1 MTKSMAQ
8 MADEI
13 LGGALTDPAKN
24 PHEPSVGHQS
34 HLPAMDPNDTLME
47 MNDSQRAL
55 LMGLAAPAIK
65 ETVIEEAAAEEK
77 VEPTPSGW
85 GSPTTS
91 LELSPQ
97 DLETL
102 SEAVSK
108 RIIEKIEEM
117 TSVGNIG
124 VNMAGGAKGDPKS
137 ITLPGDPKKS
147 PKKRTKKKVKTEA
160 ASSDF
165 LSYLKA

>member
-13 LGGALTDPAKN
+13 LGGALTDPTKN
-24 PHEPSVGHQS
+24 SHEPTVGHQS

-47 MNDSQRAL
+47 MNDAQRTQ
-55 LMGLAAPAIK
+55 LMGLAAP
-65 ETVIEEAAAEEK
+65 VIEEAVIEEK

-85 GSPTTS
+85 GSPSTS

-124 VNMAGGAKGDPKS
+124 VNMAGGTTKDPKT
-137 ITLPGDPKKS
+137 IKLPGNTSPT

-160 ASSDF
+160 TSSDF
-165 LSYLKA
+165 LSYLRA

>member
-1 MTKSMAQ
+1 MGKSMAQ

-13 LGGALTDPAKN
+13 LGGALTDPTKN

-34 HLPAMDPNDTLME
+34 HLPAMNPNDTLIE
-47 MNDSQRAL
+47 MNDAQRTH
-55 LMGLAAPAIK
+55 LMGLAAP
-65 ETVIEEAAAEEK
+65 VIEEAVIEEK

-85 GSPTTS
+85 GSPSTS

-124 VNMAGGAKGDPKS
+124 VNMAGGTTKDPKT
-137 ITLPGDPKKS
+137 IKLPGNSRPT

-160 ASSDF
+160 TSSDF
-165 LSYLKA
+165 LSYLRA

>member
-1 MTKSMAQ
+1 MSKSMAQ

-13 LGGALTDPAKN
+13 LGGALTDPTKN
-24 PHEPSVGHQS
+24 PHDPSVGHQS
-34 HLPAMDPNDTLME
+34 HLPAMDPSDTLME
-47 MNDSQRAL
+47 MNDAQRAQL
-55 LMGLAAPAIK
+55 IGLATPPTE
-65 ETVIEEAAAEEK
+65 ETIIEEK
-77 VEPTPSGW
+77 VQPTPSGW
-85 GSPTTS
+85 GSPSTS

-124 VNMAGGAKGDPKS
+124 VNMAGGTTKDPKT
-137 ITLPGDPKKS
+137 IKLPGNDRPT

>member
-1 MTKSMAQ
+1 MAQ

-47 MNDSQRAL
+47 MNDAQRTQ
-55 LMGLAAPAIK
+55 LMGLAAP
-65 ETVIEEAAAEEK
+65 VIEEAVIEEK

-85 GSPTTS
+85 GSPSTS

-124 VNMAGGAKGDPKS
+124 VNMAGGTTKDPKT
-137 ITLPGDPKKS
+137 IKLPGNTSPT

-160 ASSDF
+160 TSSDF
-165 LSYLKA
+165 LSYLRA

>member
-1 MTKSMAQ
+1 MGKSMAQ

-13 LGGALTDPAKN
+13 LGGALTDPTKN

-34 HLPAMDPNDTLME
+34 HLPAMNPNDTLME
-47 MNDSQRAL
+47 MNDAQRTQ
-55 LMGLAAPAIK
+55 LMGLAAP
-65 ETVIEEAAAEEK
+65 VIEEAVIEEK

-85 GSPTTS
+85 GSPSTS

-124 VNMAGGAKGDPKS
+124 VNMAGGTTKDPKT
-137 ITLPGDPKKS
+137 IKLPGNSRPT

-160 ASSDF
+160 TSSDF
-165 LSYLKA
+165 LSYLRA